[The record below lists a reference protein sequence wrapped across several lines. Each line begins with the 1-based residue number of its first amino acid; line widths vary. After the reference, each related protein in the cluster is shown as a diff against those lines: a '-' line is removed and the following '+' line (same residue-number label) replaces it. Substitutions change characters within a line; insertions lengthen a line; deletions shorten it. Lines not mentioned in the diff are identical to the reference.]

1 MFSLSLSWLPTLVAL
16 CLFLLTLYYKR
27 ATIRTNELAAYALV
41 TLVIFLLLSGAFNAL
56 HLPNIALHLF

>member
-16 CLFLLTLYYKR
+16 CAFLFVLYYKR
-27 ATIRTNELAAYALV
+27 TTISTRELLAYALV
-41 TLVIFLLLSGAFNAL
+41 AAVIFLLLSGAFNAL

>member
-16 CLFLLTLYYKR
+16 CAFLLVLYLKR
-27 ATIRTNELAAYALV
+27 ATIRTSELVAFALV
-41 TLVIFLLLSGAFNAL
+41 AVVIFLFLTGAFNAF